1 MTKVWQ
7 ILHKSSAND
16 LQSILDVL
24 LENRGLKTK
33 KEKDDFFDPKDPS
46 KISLKE
52 FGISE
57 VEVKKSIKRIKEGI
71 AKKEKIIVYGDY
83 DADGVCATAI
93 LWEALYSLKANVL
106 PYIPER
112 FSEGYG
118 LNPESIKKLK
128 TDDPKLALI
137 ITVDNGIVAGEAVM
151 EAKKLG
157 IDVIITDHHEP
168 SKIKPKAFAT
178 VHTTKIGGAG
188 VSWVFAR
195 EITKTNAGLE
205 LCAIGTIADQIPL
218 LGSNRSLVKF
228 GLMELNKTKRP
239 GVNSLFEEASIIK
252 GAIGTYEV
260 GFMIA
265 PRINAMGR
273 LRHAIDSLRLLCT
286 KSLSK
291 AKDLSFE
298 VGKANKERQKILA
311 EIVIATRIETKALEN
326 KKIIVVASETYHEG
340 VIGLAAG
347 RLVEEFYRPAIVFSK
362 GEKFAKASARS
373 VSGFNI
379 IEAIRKVEDL
389 LIAAGGHPMA
399 AGFTIESKNISKFEK
414 RLLEASDSLLT
425 DEVLQR
431 KLKIDMEINFDKIN
445 LPLLEKLQD
454 FEPTGLGN
462 KPPIFVSKGVEVIDA
477 RTVGADAK
485 HLKLKLRQGSAVF
498 SAIAFG
504 FGGISKDL
512 GLGVEIDIAYT
523 PQINSW
529 NGSKN
534 IELMVRDISTA

>member
-1 MTKVWQ
+1 MGKGKDVFD
-7 ILHKSSAND
+7 ILLK
-16 LQSILDVL
+16 
-24 LENRGLKTK
+24 NRRIVTK
-33 KEKDDFFDPKDPS
+33 KDREDFFNPKDPV

-57 VEVKKSIKRIKEGI
+57 AEVKKSIKRIKEAI
-71 AKKEKIIVYGDY
+71 RKKEKIIVYGDY

-93 LWEALYSLKANVL
+93 LWEALYSLKANAM

-118 LNPESIKKLK
+118 LNIESIKKLK
-128 TDDPKLALI
+128 EEDPELKLI
-137 ITVDNGIVAGEAVM
+137 ITVDNGIVANEAVL
-151 EAKKLG
+151 EAKKIG
-157 IDVIITDHHEP
+157 IDIIITDHHEP
-168 SKIKPKAFAT
+168 GKKTPKAFSI

-188 VSWVFAR
+188 VAWVFAK
-195 EITKTNAGLE
+195 EIVKNNNGLD

-218 LGSNRSLVKF
+218 LGPNRSLVKF
-228 GLMELNKTKRP
+228 GLMELNRTKRP
-239 GVNSLFEEASIIK
+239 GINSLFEEASIIK

-286 KSLSK
+286 KNTTK

-298 VGKANKERQKILA
+298 VGKANKERQKILS
-311 EIVIATRIETKALEN
+311 EIVIATRSETEKIEN
-326 KKIIVVASETYHEG
+326 KKIIIVASETYHEG

-362 GEKFAKASARS
+362 GEKYSKASARS
-373 VSGFNI
+373 VAGFNI
-379 IEAIRKVEDL
+379 IEAIRKVENL
-389 LIAAGGHPMA
+389 LVAAGGHPMA
-399 AGFTIESKNISKFEK
+399 AGFTIESVNIAKFEK
-414 RLLEASDSLLT
+414 KLLEDSNVLLT

-431 KLKIDMEINFDKIN
+431 KLKIDLEIDFDQIN
-445 LPLLEKLQD
+445 LELLEKLQD

-462 KPPIFVSKGVEVIDA
+462 RSPIFASMNVEVVEA
-477 RTVGADAK
+477 RTVGKEAK
-485 HLKLKLRQGSAVF
+485 HLKLKLRKDNFVF

-504 FGGISKDL
+504 FGKISNDL
-512 GLGVEIDIAYT
+512 GMDAKIDIAYT
-523 PQINSW
+523 PQINLW

-534 IELMVRDISTA
+534 IELMIKDINII